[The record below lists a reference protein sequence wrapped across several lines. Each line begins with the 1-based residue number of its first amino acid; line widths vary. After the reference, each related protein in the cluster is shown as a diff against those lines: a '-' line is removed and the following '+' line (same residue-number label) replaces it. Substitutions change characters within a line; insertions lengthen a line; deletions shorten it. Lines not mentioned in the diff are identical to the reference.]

1 MVKRRGF
8 PELNELVM
16 CTVRRITPY
25 AAWCNLDEYGVE
37 GMIHISEAAG
47 KWVHDIRDFLKQD
60 KQYVAK
66 VVRIESDKNLVNLSL
81 KRLSKRDEKEKINSF
96 KRAQQAEKML
106 EQAGKLM
113 KRDVDQ
119 SYEEVGY
126 LLQDKFGELFTA
138 FEEARKEPGALE
150 KAGVP
155 KKWSDALLPIIE
167 KAIKEKEVVIKADI
181 ELKSYEGD
189 GVQRVRQAVAD
200 IEKAGLKVSYISA
213 PKYMAEMTSKD
224 PKEDEK
230 RVVASLDAVAAR
242 AKQSKIELS
251 YKIVK

>member
-1 MVKRRGF
+1 MVKRKGF

-16 CTVRRITPY
+16 CTVKRITPY

-113 KRDVDQ
+113 KKDVDQ

-138 FEEARKEPGALE
+138 FEEARKEPSALE

-181 ELKSYEGD
+181 DLKSYEGD
-189 GVQRVRQAVAD
+189 GVQRVRQAVAE

-230 RVVASLDAVAAR
+230 KVIASLDAIASK

-251 YKIVK
+251 YKLVK

>member
-1 MVKRRGF
+1 MVKRQGF

-16 CTVRRITPY
+16 CTVKRITPY

-47 KWVHDIRDFLKQD
+47 KWVHDIRDFVKAD

-106 EQAGKLM
+106 EQAGKQID
-113 KRDVDQ
+113 KSIDD
-119 SYEEVGY
+119 SYEEIGY

-138 FEEARKEPGALE
+138 FEEARKDPTALE

-155 KKWSDALLPIIE
+155 KKWSDLLLPIIE
-167 KAIKEKEVVIKADI
+167 KAIKEKEIVIKADL

-189 GVQRVRQAVAD
+189 GVQRVKQAVAE

-213 PKYMAEMTSKD
+213 PRYMAEMTSKD

-230 RVVASLDAVAAR
+230 KTVAFLETVAAK
-242 AKQSKIELS
+242 AKQDKIEFS